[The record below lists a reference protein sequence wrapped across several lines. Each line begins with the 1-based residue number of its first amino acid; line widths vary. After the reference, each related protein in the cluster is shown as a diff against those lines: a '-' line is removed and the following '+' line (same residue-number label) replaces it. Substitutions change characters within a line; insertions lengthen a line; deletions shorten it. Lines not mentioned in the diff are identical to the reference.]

1 MINVPISSAEDR
13 VFEAWS
19 GQAKDYEIE
28 MCCFSAKHA
37 ALRKKGKDWLAWN
50 QINVSE
56 WSDRSTRVCCF
67 ETVS

>member
-28 MCCFSAKHA
+28 MCCFDEYF
-37 ALRKKGKDWLAWN
+37 LLY
-50 QINVSE
+50 I
-56 WSDRSTRVCCF
+56 
-67 ETVS
+67 